1 MSVTLGGRNNTGE
14 RQMLYLSNV
23 ANRRPM
29 LRVAGEIVLAFSCA
43 TPLVL
48 LLGYVML
55 GYVMLGYVMLCY
67 LI

>member
-1 MSVTLGGRNNTGE
+1 MLVTLCDRDNTGE
-14 RQMLYLSNV
+14 RKMLYLSNV

-48 LLGYVML
+48 LLCYVML
-55 GYVMLGYVMLCY
+55 SNLAAYDWFLP
-67 LI
+67 

>member
-1 MSVTLGGRNNTGE
+1 MLATLCDRDNTGE
-14 RQMLYLSNV
+14 RKMLYLSNV

-48 LLGYVML
+48 LL
-55 GYVMLGYVMLCY
+55 CY

>member
-1 MSVTLGGRNNTGE
+1 MSVTLCGQGNTGE
-14 RQMLYLSNV
+14 REMHYLSNV

-29 LRVAGEIVLAFSCA
+29 LGVAGEIVLAFSCA

-48 LLGYVML
+48 LL
-55 GYVMLGYVMLCY
+55 CY